1 MTVGAGLGPVQ
12 YERAMLTSGTAP
24 MNIIDHG
31 TGTREEWRP
40 GVITRMRVSASVGSS
55 QLCLFEQWCD
65 PGLGAP
71 THYHAV
77 EEVLSVLAGEAEV
90 WVGEEHRRIQAGASV
105 VIPAGISHGFKNAGT
120 GTLHVMATLASP
132 VFEAAYEDK
141 RETPRRYLP
150 PAKQGP

>member
-1 MTVGAGLGPVQ
+1 
-12 YERAMLTSGTAP
+12 
-24 MNIIDHG
+24 MNLIDH
-31 TGTREEWRP
+31 TTEPKDEWRP
-40 GVITRMRVSASVGSS
+40 GVMTRMRVSAKIGAT

-77 EEVLSVLAGEAEV
+77 EEVLSVVEGVAEI
-90 WVGEEHRRIQAGASV
+90 WVGNERQIAKAGQSV
-105 VIPAGISHGFKNAGT
+105 VIPAGISHGFKNAAPS

-141 RETPRRYLP
+141 RETPRRWLP
-150 PAKQGP
+150 QV